1 MNNEQL
7 TSLMPRDVLGS
18 KISQDMR
25 SILPYGKTTRR
36 MKNKTKTL
44 PPKDIR
50 TSKNIIEAGGK

>member
-1 MNNEQL
+1 
-7 TSLMPRDVLGS
+7 MPRDVLGS